1 MKAVLYLAKE
11 PGRGVMGDLES
22 LKGHDVTI
30 VACLPGYLEYY
41 QVLGYNAITADQF
54 FTLTDM
60 KFDVVI
66 GNPPYGSGGNLAIKF
81 INKAA
86 ELSDDVRMVLPVS
99 VRKSSSINKIDPHIK
114 CVTDELLP
122 DDTFPGQIKAVYQHW
137 VPTDTPR
144 PKLETYKTH
153 KDFEFVDQS
162 VADCMI
168 GRVGN
173 GPTGKVKTEDFQGY
187 KKDHYY
193 IKATPEVIDNLK
205 SISLELVEISGAAA
219 NGMRSLSKHEL
230 IETYIK
236 YYGA

>member
-1 MKAVLYLAKE
+1 MKILYLAKE
-11 PGRGVMGDLES
+11 PGPGVQADLNNLS
-22 LKGHDVTI
+22 SQGTVTV
-30 VACLPGYLEYY
+30 VACLAGYLEGYTH
-41 QVLGYNAITADQF
+41 LGYNAITADQF

-60 KFDVVI
+60 KFDVII

-99 VRKSSSINKIDPHIK
+99 VRKPGSVNKIDPYIE

-122 DDTFPGQIKAVYQHW
+122 DDTFPGEIKAVYQRW
-137 VPTDTPR
+137 VSRDTPR
-144 PKLETYKTH
+144 AKLDTYRTH

-193 IKATPEVIDNLK
+193 IKASPEVIDNLK
-205 SISLELVEISGAAA
+205 AISPELVEISGASA

-236 YYGA
+236 HYGS